1 MQEVLNE
8 LRMYEYLAENFETDN
23 YPDASQEEIQQSKY
37 EYMYLRNLADY
48 FEIMMKKGK
57 YSEEEMVER
66 LREYFQKMY
75 SEFKE
80 NSKKSIATKKKATIL
95 KNNAFQQVYTILED
109 ALAR

>member
-1 MQEVLNE
+1 MQDVLDY
-8 LRMYEYLAENFETDN
+8 LRLCEYSAESFEEDN
-23 YPDASQEEIQQSKY
+23 YGECTQDEIQGAKY

-48 FEIMMKKGK
+48 LEIIMKKGK
-57 YSEEEMVER
+57 YSEEEMTQR
-66 LREYFQKMY
+66 MRDYFEKMY

-95 KNNAFQQVYTILED
+95 KNNAFQQVYIILED

>member
-1 MQEVLNE
+1 MQDVLNY
-8 LRMYEYLAENFETDN
+8 LRLCEYSAESFEEDN
-23 YPDASQEEIQQSKY
+23 YGDCTQDEIQSAKY

-48 FEIMMKKGK
+48 LEIMMKKGK

-95 KNNAFQQVYTILED
+95 KNNAFQQVYIILED